1 MTIIWSEKAGETFQ
15 RNIDYLKDNW
25 TQNEVDKFIARVF
38 QYLDILSSEPF
49 IARRTFKTKYTHIGL
64 IIPHI
69 SVVYRVKPRKNTLE
83 IVTFIDNRQSLK
95 KNRRF
100 L

>member
-1 MTIIWSEKAGETFQ
+1 MKIIWSKRAGETFQ
-15 RNIDYLKDNW
+15 KNIDYLKENW
-25 TQNEVDKFIARVF
+25 TEVEVQKFVTRVFLYLDTLAEEPLIARKT
-38 QYLDILSSEPF
+38 Y
-49 IARRTFKTKYTHIGL
+49 KTKNTHIGT

-69 SVVYRVKPRKNTLE
+69 SVVYRIQPKKGILE

-95 KNRRF
+95 KRKSF

>member
-1 MTIIWSEKAGETFQ
+1 MTIIWSQKAGETFQ
-15 RNIDYLKDNW
+15 RNIDYLKENW
-25 TQNEVDKFIARVF
+25 TQNEVNKFIARVF
-38 QYLDILSSEPF
+38 EYLEVLAGEPF
-49 IARRTFKTKYTHIGL
+49 IARRTYKTKDTYIGV

-69 SVVYRVKPRKNTLE
+69 SIVYRIKPRKKLLE
-83 IVTFIDNRQSLK
+83 VVTFIDNRQSLK

>member
-1 MTIIWSEKAGETFQ
+1 MNIIWSIKAVETLQ
-15 RNIDYLKDNW
+15 KNVDYLLENW
-25 TQNEVDKFIARVF
+25 PEIESKKFLKRVF
-38 QYLDILSSEPF
+38 EYIEAISSTPF
-49 IARRTFKTKYTHIGL
+49 IARKTFKTKHTYIGI

-69 SVVYRVKPRKNTLE
+69 SVIYRYKPKSNTLE

-95 KNRRF
+95 KNRRQ

>member
-1 MTIIWSEKAGETFQ
+1 MTIIWSQKAGETFQ

-25 TQNEVDKFIARVF
+25 TQNEVDKFVARVF
-38 QYLDILSSEPF
+38 QYIEILSTEPF
-49 IARRTFKTKYTHIGL
+49 IARRTYKTKDTYIGV

-69 SVVYRVKPRKNTLE
+69 SIVYRVKPRKSLLE

>member
-1 MTIIWSEKAGETFQ
+1 MTIVWSKKAGETFQ
-15 RNIDYLKDNW
+15 RNIDYLLENW
-25 TQNEVDKFIARVF
+25 PPIESEKFIARVF
-38 QYLDILSSEPF
+38 QYLDTLSKAPF
-49 IARRTFKTKYTHIGL
+49 IARKTYKTKHTYIGA

-69 SVVYRVKPRKNTLE
+69 SVVYRLKPRKRTLE

-95 KNRRF
+95 KNRRY

>member
-1 MTIIWSEKAGETFQ
+1 MIIVWSQKAGETFQ

-25 TQNEVDKFIARVF
+25 TQTEVDRFTARVF
-38 QYLDILSSEPF
+38 QYLDTLSAEPF
-49 IARRTFKTKYTHIGL
+49 IARKTYKTKDTYIGV
-64 IIPHI
+64 IIPYI
-69 SVVYRVKPRKNTLE
+69 SIIYRIKPKSGALE
-83 IVTFIDNRQSLK
+83 LVTFIDNRQSLK

>member
-1 MTIIWSEKAGETFQ
+1 MIIIWSNKAGETFQ
-15 RNIDYLKDNW
+15 KNIDYLKNNW
-25 TQNEVDKFIARVF
+25 TQNEVDKFISRVF
-38 QYLDILSSEPF
+38 EYLELLTVEPLM
-49 IARRTFKTKYTHIGL
+49 ARRTCKSKHTYIGV

-69 SVVYRVKPRKNTLE
+69 SIVYRVKPGRKTLE
-83 IVTFIDNRQSLK
+83 IITFIDNRQSLK